1 MEKVTSISTLP
12 ENIEHQS
19 QSKFEVL
26 LERINEEF
34 STLYDLILTSA
45 SVHNPDPKVDSLAH
59 YILYKYQSSLLQ
71 VDSSHISLEK
81 LLWPRELYPYID
93 LTSYNDKLRILWNS
107 DVLNDFDEELNT
119 VKENVKADFALV
131 LENAVYFLN
140 ELMKGKFTF
149 IVKNLSLENFDFNE
163 TIGLKISAKFTI
175 TIK

>member
-59 YILYKYQSSLLQ
+59 YILYKYQSS
-71 VDSSHISLEK
+71 
-81 LLWPRELYPYID
+81 
-93 LTSYNDKLRILWNS
+93 
-107 DVLNDFDEELNT
+107 
-119 VKENVKADFALV
+119 
-131 LENAVYFLN
+131 
-140 ELMKGKFTF
+140 G
-149 IVKNLSLENFDFNE
+149 
-163 TIGLKISAKFTI
+163 
-175 TIK
+175 